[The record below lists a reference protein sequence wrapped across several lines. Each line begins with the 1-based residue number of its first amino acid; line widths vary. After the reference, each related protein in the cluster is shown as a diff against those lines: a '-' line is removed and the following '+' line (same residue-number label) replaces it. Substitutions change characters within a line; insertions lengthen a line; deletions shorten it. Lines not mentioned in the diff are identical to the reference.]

1 MSCAGFLQFIRRA
14 SVVYVALVALTAIY
28 STTAFAA
35 GFDHTAENSV
45 LPRVEAMKLSS
56 PPVPCT
62 NNADEAGKCC
72 FILHC
77 QIGIAVA
84 PSVLATAPMRS
95 LVGAETVDSGAS
107 LMPGRLDRPPK
118 S

>member
-1 MSCAGFLQFIRRA
+1 MRA

-35 GFDHTAENSV
+35 GFDHTVGNSDP
-45 LPRVEAMKLSS
+45 LRLEAVRFSS
-56 PPVPCT
+56 PTAPCT
-62 NNADEAGKCC
+62 NNAGETGKCC

-77 QIGIAVA
+77 LVGIAVGL
-84 PSVLATAPMRS
+84 SVLAIAPMKS